1 MPKGPVRKDWVVV
14 GLVLCG
20 IGLERLLNAQ
30 LVGPF
35 AADFLTRLATGLLCT
50 GTGLALIITWL
61 WRGGATGLVVRSRR
75 DGGPTEPK

>member
-1 MPKGPVRKDWVVV
+1 MPEGPVRNDWVVV

-20 IGLERLLNAQ
+20 IGFERLLNAH

-35 AADFLTRLATGLLCT
+35 AADIVTRLGTGLLCT

-61 WRGGATGLVVRSRR
+61 WQGGATGLVVRSRR
-75 DGGPTEPK
+75 SGGPTEPK